1 MDPNNPVVEQ
11 SRDNSWWNRDP
22 LVVKAAVVGFA
33 TSIAVALG
41 AFGLITEE
49 QRDIIITQVG
59 NITVGVVVLA
69 PLVISLC
76 SVRELP
82 PRLRYSTHQGQ
93 PGLSL
98 PCSVL
103 RSRLLQST
111 GKGRVAPGLY
121 CLPLPPHRPI
131 TWSQSISERMP
142 SQTGQTTSAFHP
154 SR

>member
-69 PLVISLC
+69 PLVISLVTALWARL
-76 SVRELP
+76 SVFSPRTAAKIAVLNASRPAGSEPTLLSP
-82 PRLRYSTHQGQ
+82 P
-93 PGLSL
+93 
-98 PCSVL
+98 
-103 RSRLLQST
+103 
-111 GKGRVAPGLY
+111 
-121 CLPLPPHRPI
+121 
-131 TWSQSISERMP
+131 
-142 SQTGQTTSAFHP
+142 
-154 SR
+154 